1 MTASAGIDTSVYRP
15 NMLAALKADPNNNAV
30 WCGFYHDAPSHSN
43 SGWPGHRAD
52 VIALGFNPV
61 PIYVGQQV
69 QGPGSHIVTAAQG
82 TIDGDDCAAKM
93 LAEGFPARSC
103 CFLDL
108 ESPDGAFMPYVDA
121 WVTAM
126 EKRGWTSGVYVSHL
140 MAAVI
145 ATVHPNT
152 RIWAYKVASVA
163 GSSGSAP
170 FSTEDPSGSGYA
182 GAVIWQHED
191 EVTISGPGY
200 SFTVDLD
207 TSTVADPAAPLAAQ
221 PVSAQVPSPAPP
233 LASPV
238 SSIPLGTGGVAQPS
252 AAPPPSPWPMPPIPL
267 TPSVPQLAPAFTPAA
282 VAATGPT
289 LSTVAT
295 PARVGATVA
304 LTGLLTGATAMST
317 SHIASVK
324 DLIDLAFIYLVAPVV
339 LGIVVGLA
347 TSLAK
352 LLNINMQGALAQR
365 VLTATENGAMALV
378 SKAETAADDHST
390 ITTKNQMIAGTLN
403 YINAAVPDAVKS
415 LGLATPAGQG
425 ILANL
430 AEAKVQAAI
439 ATVAPKVAP

>member
-1 MTASAGIDTSVYRP
+1 VTVTPEIIADAQASQRKWKVVPAAVSIAQYGIE
-15 NMLAALKADPNNNAV
+15 
-30 WCGFYHDAPSHSN
+30 
-43 SGWPGHRAD
+43 SGWGAHEPPGSNNPFGIKAVPGQPSVTVPTREFVGGRYITINAAFAAYPSVADAFDAHAELLATSHYYIAARAAVANGITEASTNAFAEALTGIYANAPGYGD
-52 VIALGFNPV
+52 SLIALMK
-61 PIYVGQQV
+61 
-69 QGPGSHIVTAAQG
+69 AQNLYQYDTLNGIASGMTG
-82 TIDGDDCAAKM
+82 TG
-93 LAEGFPARSC
+93 
-103 CFLDL
+103 
-108 ESPDGAFMPYVDA
+108 
-121 WVTAM
+121 T
-126 EKRGWTSGVYVSHL
+126 
-140 MAAVI
+140 
-145 ATVHPNT
+145 
-152 RIWAYKVASVA
+152 
-163 GSSGSAP
+163 
-170 FSTEDPSGSGYA
+170 
-182 GAVIWQHED
+182 
-191 EVTISGPGY
+191 
-200 SFTVDLD
+200 
-207 TSTVADPAAPLAAQ
+207 LAAQ

-267 TPSVPQLAPAFTPAA
+267 TPSVPQLAPAFVPAA

-295 PARVGATVA
+295 PARVGAAVA
-304 LTGLLTGATAMST
+304 LSGLLTGATAMSQT
-317 SHIASVK
+317 HVASVK
-324 DLIDLAFIYLVAPVV
+324 DLIDLAAVYLVAPIA
-339 LGIVVGLA
+339 LGIIVGLA

-439 ATVAPKVAP
+439 ATVTTPKATA